1 MRIALVSHILP
12 PSGSGQA
19 MMIYRM
25 LQHLD
30 PASYCLVS
38 PARYDAGDAGRNH
51 SGRLP
56 GNYHHLPAPSEL
68 RRGHRLGLR
77 HLRQGFNIPAAVR
90 QHGRR
95 IEEVVRAEG
104 CGAVVACTGQVALLP
119 AAHRAARRA
128 AVPFYA
134 YLFDHYSYREW
145 DDPAARF
152 WARRFEPGLMRG
164 ADGLIAPNE
173 VLRDEL
179 RERFGVE
186 AAVIHNSLDL
196 APYEAGAEGEP
207 PRPSS
212 ERDGQ
217 IKIVYTGDVYE
228 AHYDAFRNLIAALE
242 ALGRDDVRLHLYTDH
257 PSEDLERRGIRG
269 PVVRHPHHAMSEMP
283 RVQTEADLLFLP
295 LAFRSPYPELV
306 RTSSTTKLG
315 EYLAARRPVLAHA
328 PRGSFVSWYCSR
340 HECGLVVDE
349 SDPGQLAEAIRRAL
363 DDEGLRRR
371 LGATAW
377 ERARADFDIRRARA
391 AFGRLV
397 GLGGEGEP

>member
-25 LQHLD
+25 LRHLD

-38 PARYDAGDAGRNH
+38 TARYDAGDAGPNH
-51 SGRLP
+51 TGRLP
-56 GNYHHLPAPSEL
+56 GAYHHLPAPSGL

-77 HLRQGFNIPAAVR
+77 HLREGLNLPAAVA
-90 QHGRR
+90 QHARR

-119 AAHRAARRA
+119 AARRAARRA
-128 AVPFYA
+128 GVPFYA

-173 VLRDEL
+173 VLRDDL

-196 APYEAGAEGEP
+196 APYGEGGGAEP

-217 IKIVYTGDVYE
+217 IKIVYTGDVYD
-228 AHYDAFRNLIAALE
+228 AHYDAFRNLVAAL
-242 ALGRDDVRLHLYTDH
+242 ASLGREDVRLHLYTDH
-257 PSEDLERRGIRG
+257 PAEDLERRGISG
-269 PVVRHPHHAMSEMP
+269 PVVRHPHRAMSEMP
-283 RVQTEADLLFLP
+283 RVQMEADLLFLP
-295 LAFRSPYPELV
+295 LAFRSPYPGLV

-340 HECGLVVDE
+340 HECGAVVDE
-349 SDPGQLAEAIRRAL
+349 SDPARLAAAVGRL
-363 DDEGLRRR
+363 LGDEGLRRR
-371 LGATAW
+371 LGANAW

-391 AFGRLV
+391 DFERLV
-397 GLGGEGEP
+397 GLGGAGEG